1 MSSVGRASM
10 RRPLNSMLPAVWAA
24 RPRFIMPTMA
34 RSRVDLPAPL
44 APTMEW
50 IVPFST
56 VKPTP

>member
-1 MSSVGRASM
+1 M

-34 RSRVDLPAPL
+34 RNRVDFPAPL

-50 IVPFST
+50 IVPLST
-56 VKPTP
+56 LNPTP